1 MGIPTVFFD
10 MDGTLV
16 DSMYYWN
23 RAPSCVL
30 AELGFLPDDE
40 TEADFARLGFSRIPE
55 YVAERFPAFGPK
67 EAFLAR
73 IDQWMLERYRRE
85 VLLKPNVREYLQSLR
100 ERGIRCAILTASA
113 PAFIE
118 TMLERYRL
126 KDYFSAAF
134 SARQLGIG
142 KGDPAIYPYLFEQ
155 MQCTAADCV
164 LFDDSLYAVTL
175 AAETGLRTAGVLD
188 PLFPQNHQKLREICT
203 CTFSRYSDLLCGGF
217 PGFAEESAETGARGR

>member
-16 DSMYYWN
+16 DSMYYWK

-30 AELGFLPDDE
+30 ADLGVLPDDE
-40 TEADFARLGFSRIPE
+40 IEADFARLGFSRIPE
-55 YVAERFPAFGPK
+55 YVAQKFPEFGPK

-73 IDQWMLERYRRE
+73 IDQWMLERYRHE
-85 VLLKPNVREYLQSLR
+85 VLLKPNVREYLHALK
-100 ERGIRCAILTASA
+100 ERGVRCAVLTASA

-118 TMLERYRL
+118 TMFERYHL
-126 KDYFSAAF
+126 APYFSAAF

-155 MQCTAADCV
+155 LHCTAADCA
-164 LFDDSLYAVTL
+164 LFDDSPYAVKL
-175 AAETGLRTAGVLD
+175 ATQMGLQTVGVLD
-188 PLFPQNHQKLREICT
+188 PLFPQTHQELRDICT
-203 CTFSRYSDLLCGGF
+203 YTFSRYSDLLRDGI
-217 PGFAEESAETGARGR
+217 PVFAAEAAEA